1 MHQDSGAPSQAHG
14 SESASVLHK
23 PRGQV
28 RMCLRMCRWILLK
41 CRFRCS
47 RFGEGT
53 PDSFQYSL
61 GDADVAGAWA
71 HWKGQACE

>member
-23 PRGQV
+23 PRGPV
-28 RMCLRMCRWILLK
+28 RMCLRTCRWILLK
-41 CRFRCS
+41 CRIRGS

-53 PDSFQYSL
+53 RDSFQYSP
-61 GDADVAGAWA
+61 GEADVAGAWCTLERT
-71 HWKGQACE
+71 GL